1 MSDTPATISA
11 DDIAPAALPT
21 PTAPAVTAGAPTQT
35 TPEGANTAGV
45 SADSAPAL
53 DASQPAAGTLDAKGT
68 PFDPSRHI
76 PRTHPR
82 TGAWMPRGGRKA
94 GVTPPASANPG
105 IAQTTP
111 STPPPAS
118 YIPAEEPPP
127 PSADEPKPST
137 PPAPEV
143 DHSDDAGEVVCS
155 SVEVIAGIIFDAPED
170 CTPSAVEHKN
180 MVRAVAA
187 YIRAKGWQATA
198 GVGLLL
204 MFGAYLLRVLRKPK
218 PNAAVRRWVGLD
230 RAEKALDV
238 TPEAERPSAPHSPAP
253 QHRAEIIDV
262 PAHVPPLAKV

>member
-94 GVTPPASANPG
+94 GATPPASANPG
-105 IAQTTP
+105 TAQTAP
-111 STPPPAS
+111 DAPPPAS

-127 PSADEPKPST
+127 PQSSDAKPST